1 MVREIWDS
9 KRSSFLPQADQS
21 QAEEVIDI
29 AFSLHLGMTTK
40 VPEFRAEK
48 IAYRDGYWRLGEDG
62 IEVDK
67 EHFKKL
73 GLPESLEPGF
83 DLDAAVAR
91 VKELYP
97 VSSRIG
103 SYLTI
108 CL

>member
-1 MVREIWDS
+1 MVREIWNS
-9 KRSSFLPQADQS
+9 KRSCFLPKADQS
-21 QAEEVIDI
+21 QENEDVDI
-29 AFSLHLGMTTK
+29 AFTLHLGMTTK

-48 IAYRDGYWRLGEDG
+48 IACRDGYWRAGEDG

-83 DLDAAVAR
+83 DVDAAVAR

-97 VSSRIG
+97 VRSPIDVPA
-103 SYLTI
+103 I
-108 CL
+108 CF